1 MHRDYL
7 IERMK
12 KLNAAMQL
20 HAECMP
26 EVWGEPNQ
34 TELVE
39 EIEYIL
45 LRTHKEIEDKI
56 AEYSLKTAI

>member
-7 IERMK
+7 IERMNR
-12 KLNAAMQL
+12 LNAAILL
-20 HAECMP
+20 HAESMP

-39 EIEYIL
+39 SVEYIL
-45 LRTHKEIEDKI
+45 LRAHNEIEFLI
-56 AEYSLKTAI
+56 AEYSLKTAV

>member
-7 IERMK
+7 IERMNR
-12 KLNAAMQL
+12 LNAAMQL

-39 EIEYIL
+39 EIQYIL
-45 LRTHKEIEDKI
+45 LNAHSHIEDKI

>member
-7 IERMK
+7 IERMNR
-12 KLNAAMQL
+12 LNAAMHL

-39 EIEYIL
+39 EIQYIL
-45 LRTHKEIEDKI
+45 LNAHSQIEDKI